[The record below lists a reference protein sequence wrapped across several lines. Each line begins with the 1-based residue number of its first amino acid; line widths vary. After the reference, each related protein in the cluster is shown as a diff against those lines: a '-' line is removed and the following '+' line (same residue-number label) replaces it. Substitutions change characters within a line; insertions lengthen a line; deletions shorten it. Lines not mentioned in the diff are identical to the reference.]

1 MHQESIQY
9 ISIQEMRK
17 PKHYI
22 ATQQMTTQKI
32 CCHGYIGLI
41 REFFESHCKVPNAP
55 SIQGLEQT
63 QQLNEQSKYRFY
75 MRNGIVVKKKSCSA
89 LRPFSNIN
97 FIFVCNLMSSLLESL
112 HSSN

>member
-1 MHQESIQY
+1 MTKKNHLLKIRQESIQY

-17 PKHYI
+17 PKNYI

-41 REFFESHCKVPNAP
+41 REFFESHCKVPKAP

-75 MRNGIVVKKKSCSA
+75 MRNGCREKKCHVRLCDQSA
-89 LRPFSNIN
+89 TSISFLFAI
-97 FIFVCNLMSSLLESL
+97 
-112 HSSN
+112 